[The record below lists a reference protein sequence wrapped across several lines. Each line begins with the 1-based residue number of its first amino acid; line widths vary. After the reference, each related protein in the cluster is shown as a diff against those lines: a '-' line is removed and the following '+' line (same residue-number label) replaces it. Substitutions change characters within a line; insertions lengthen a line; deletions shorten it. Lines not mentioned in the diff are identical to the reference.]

1 MCTNR
6 RQTYDGTVTYL
17 FVSAGR
23 GLSCSWLHRGL
34 GLRLVNHAPAKHSAE
49 QRLAWRAKGVVAG
62 LRDVD
67 AGKLGQ
73 FYPEH
78 PRTRILV

>member
-1 MCTNR
+1 
-6 RQTYDGTVTYL
+6 
-17 FVSAGR
+17 
-23 GLSCSWLHRGL
+23 
-34 GLRLVNHAPAKHSAE
+34 VNHAPAKHSAE